1 LLPARVRRT
10 PMRRA
15 ERAPMTANRSQHG
28 GQGRK
33 VLVVDDEDS
42 VRELI
47 ELYLVKEGFEVI
59 HGQDGREALRLNG
72 EHHPDLVILDLML
85 PGLDGWEVCRQIRVN
100 SRVPIIM
107 LTARSEEVDRI
118 VGLEL
123 GADDYVVKPF
133 SPREL
138 VARVKAVL
146 RRGTSAAEEAEA
158 LVFPGLRVDRVQH
171 RVEVDGEEVHLTP
184 TEFRL
189 LWCLASRPGR
199 VFSRAELLDRIWGYD
214 SESDARTV
222 DVHIKR
228 LRQKTKASESRQ
240 FAITTVWGLGY
251 KFETRP
257 APDSPR
263 REPDGKR

>member
-1 LLPARVRRT
+1 
-10 PMRRA
+10 M
-15 ERAPMTANRSQHG
+15 
-28 GQGRK
+28 
-33 VLVVDDEDS
+33 DDEDA

-47 ELYLVKEGFEVI
+47 ELYMKKEGFEI
-59 HGQDGREALRLNG
+59 LHARDGKEALRLNG

-85 PGLDGWEVCRQIRVN
+85 PGLDGWEVCRQIR
-100 SRVPIIM
+100 STSKVPIIM
-107 LTARSEEVDRI
+107 LTARAEEVDRI

-138 VARVKAVL
+138 VARAKAIL
-146 RRGTSAAEEAEA
+146 RRGTTAAEESEVLA
-158 LVFPGLRVDRVQH
+158 FPELRIDRVQH
-171 RVEVDGEEVHLTP
+171 RVEVNGQEVHLTP

-189 LWCLASRPGR
+189 LWCLASRPAR

-228 LRQKTKASESRQ
+228 LRQKTKAAESTS

-251 KFETRP
+251 KFETLLP
-257 APDSPR
+257 SGSESA
-263 REPDGKR
+263 EGATGA

>member
-1 LLPARVRRT
+1 
-10 PMRRA
+10 
-15 ERAPMTANRSQHG
+15 MTDGTQISGH
-28 GQGRK
+28 GRK
-33 VLVVDDEDS
+33 ILVVDDEES

-47 ELYLVKEGFEVI
+47 ELYMKKEGFEVL
-59 HGQDGREALRLNG
+59 HAKDGKEALRLNG
-72 EHHPDLVILDLML
+72 EHHPDLIILDLML
-85 PGLDGWEVCRQIRVN
+85 PGLDGWEVCRQVRAT
-100 SRVPIIM
+100 SKVPIIM
-107 LTARSEEVDRI
+107 LTARAEEVDRI

-138 VARVKAVL
+138 VARAKAIL
-146 RRGTSAAEEAEA
+146 RRGTSAAEESEV
-158 LVFPGLRVDRVQH
+158 LTFPGLRIDRTQH
-171 RVEVDGEEVHLTP
+171 RVEVDGDEVHLTP

-189 LWCLASRPGR
+189 LWCLASRPAR

-228 LRQKTKASESRQ
+228 LRQKTKAAESDS

-251 KFETRP
+251 KFETLPGTESR
-257 APDSPR
+257 AAEGAGSA
-263 REPDGKR
+263 

>member
-1 LLPARVRRT
+1 
-10 PMRRA
+10 MSA
-15 ERAPMTANRSQHG
+15 ESDQVS

-47 ELYLVKEGFEVI
+47 ELYLKKEGFEVI
-59 HGQDGREALRLNG
+59 HARDGKAALRLNG
-72 EHHPDLVILDLML
+72 EHHPDLIILDLML
-85 PGLDGWEVCRQIRVN
+85 PGLDGWEVCRQIRTN
-100 SRVPIIM
+100 SKVPIIM
-107 LTARSEEVDRI
+107 LTARAEEVDRI

-146 RRGTSAAEEAEA
+146 RRGSSAAEEAET
-158 LVFPGLRVDRVQH
+158 LTFPNLRIDRVQH
-171 RVEVDGEEVHLTP
+171 RVEVDAEEVHLTP

-228 LRQKTKASESRQ
+228 LRQKTKASESTS

-257 APDSPR
+257 ATASASSQR
-263 REPDGKR
+263 AEGH

>member
-1 LLPARVRRT
+1 
-10 PMRRA
+10 M
-15 ERAPMTANRSQHG
+15 
-28 GQGRK
+28 
-33 VLVVDDEDS
+33 LVVDDEES

-47 ELYLVKEGFEVI
+47 DLYLTKEGFEVLLAK
-59 HGQDGREALRLNG
+59 DGKEALRLNG
-72 EHHPDLVILDLML
+72 EHHPDLIVLDLML
-85 PGLDGWEVCRQIRVN
+85 PGLDGWEVCKQIRST

-107 LTARSEEVDRI
+107 LTARAEEVDRV

-133 SPREL
+133 SPREM

-146 RRGTSAAEEAEA
+146 RRGTAGPEDQEILS
-158 LVFPGLRVDRVQH
+158 FPGLRIDRTQH
-171 RVEVDGEEVHLTP
+171 RLEVDKEEVHLTP

-189 LWCLASRPGR
+189 LWCLASQPGR
-199 VFSRAELLDRIWGYD
+199 VFSRAELLDKIWGYD

-228 LRQKTKASESRQ
+228 LRQKTKAAEKKS

-251 KFETRP
+251 KFETR
-257 APDSPR
+257 
-263 REPDGKR
+263 

>member
-1 LLPARVRRT
+1 
-10 PMRRA
+10 
-15 ERAPMTANRSQHG
+15 MTADARI
-28 GQGRK
+28 
-33 VLVVDDEDS
+33 LVVEDELS
-42 VRELI
+42 LRETLEYNLARQGYQVRTAT
-47 ELYLVKEGFEVI
+47 
-59 HGQDGREALRLNG
+59 DGLTAVDLARRDR
-72 EHHPDLVILDLML
+72 PDLIVLDLML
-85 PGLDGWEVCRQIRVN
+85 PGLDGLEVCRVLRQEMN
-100 SRVPIIM
+100 VPIIM
-107 LTARSEEVDRI
+107 LTARTEEVDRI

-146 RRGTSAAEEAEA
+146 RRGSSASEEAET
-158 LVFPGLRVDRVQH
+158 LTFRGLRIDRVQH
-171 RVEVDGEEVHLTP
+171 RVEVNGEEVHLTP

-228 LRQKTKASESRQ
+228 LRQKTQAGESRS
-240 FAITTVWGLGY
+240 FSITTVWGLGY

-257 APDSPR
+257 TDDADTPQPA
-263 REPDGKR
+263 

>member
-1 LLPARVRRT
+1 
-10 PMRRA
+10 
-15 ERAPMTANRSQHG
+15 MTAEPNQTG
-28 GQGRK
+28 GKGRK

-47 ELYLVKEGFEVI
+47 ELYLKKEGFEVI
-59 HGQDGREALRLNG
+59 HARDGREALRLNG
-72 EHHPDLVILDLML
+72 QHHPDLIVLDLML
-85 PGLDGWEVCRQIRVN
+85 PGLDGWEVCRQIR
-100 SRVPIIM
+100 SSHQVPIIM
-107 LTARSEEVDRI
+107 LTARTEEVDRI

-146 RRGTSAAEEAEA
+146 RRGTSAAEEAET
-158 LVFPGLRVDRVQH
+158 LTFLGLRIDRVQH
-171 RVEVDGEEVHLTP
+171 RVEVNGEEVHLTP

-228 LRQKTKASESRQ
+228 LRQKTQAAESQ
-240 FAITTVWGLGY
+240 SFTISTVWGLGY
-251 KFETRP
+251 KFETQPPTDSDKPEP
-257 APDSPR
+257 A
-263 REPDGKR
+263 

>member
-1 LLPARVRRT
+1 
-10 PMRRA
+10 
-15 ERAPMTANRSQHG
+15 MTSET
-28 GQGRK
+28 GQINGHGRK
-33 VLVVDDEDS
+33 VLVVDDEDA

-47 ELYLVKEGFEVI
+47 ELYLKKEGFEVV
-59 HGQDGREALRLNG
+59 HARDGREALRLNG

-85 PGLDGWEVCRQIRVN
+85 PGLDGWEVCRQIRA
-100 SRVPIIM
+100 SSKVPIIM
-107 LTARSEEVDRI
+107 LTARAEEVDRI

-138 VARVKAVL
+138 VARAKAIL
-146 RRGTSAAEEAEA
+146 RRGTSASEESEV
-158 LVFPGLRVDRVQH
+158 LPFPGLRIDRIQH
-171 RVEVDGEEVHLTP
+171 RVEVNGQEVHLTP

-189 LWCLASRPGR
+189 LWCLASRPAR

-228 LRQKTKASESRQ
+228 LRQKTKASESGS
-240 FAITTVWGLGY
+240 FSITTVWGLGY
-251 KFETRP
+251 KFETLP
-257 APDSPR
+257 PSGSESA
-263 REPDGKR
+263 EGATGA

>member
-1 LLPARVRRT
+1 MSAVAKQ
-10 PMRRA
+10 RA
-15 ERAPMTANRSQHG
+15 G
-28 GQGRK
+28 LGRK
-33 VLVVDDEDS
+33 VLVVDDEES

-47 ELYLVKEGFEVI
+47 ELYLTKEGFDVI
-59 HGQDGREALRLNG
+59 LAKDGKEALRLNG
-72 EHHPDLVILDLML
+72 EHHPDLIVLDLML
-85 PGLDGWEVCRQIRVN
+85 PGLDGWEVCKQIRSA

-107 LTARSEEVDRI
+107 LTARAEEVDRV

-133 SPREL
+133 SPREM

-146 RRGTSAAEEAEA
+146 RRGSAGPEEQET
-158 LVFPGLRVDRVQH
+158 LTFPGLRIDRTQH
-171 RVEVDGEEVHLTP
+171 RLEVDGEEVHLTP

-189 LWCLASRPGR
+189 LWCLASQPGR
-199 VFSRAELLDRIWGYD
+199 VFSRAELLDKIWGYD

-228 LRQKTKASESRQ
+228 LRQKTKAAEKRS

-251 KFETRP
+251 KFETR
-257 APDSPR
+257 
-263 REPDGKR
+263 

>member
-1 LLPARVRRT
+1 MSAVAKQ
-10 PMRRA
+10 RA
-15 ERAPMTANRSQHG
+15 G
-28 GQGRK
+28 LGRK
-33 VLVVDDEDS
+33 VLVVDDEES

-47 ELYLVKEGFEVI
+47 ELYLTKEGFDVVLAK
-59 HGQDGREALRLNG
+59 DGKEALRLNG
-72 EHHPDLVILDLML
+72 EHHPDLIVLDLML
-85 PGLDGWEVCRQIRVN
+85 PGLDGWEVCKQIRSA

-107 LTARSEEVDRI
+107 LTARAEEVDRV

-133 SPREL
+133 SPREM

-146 RRGTSAAEEAEA
+146 RRGSAGPEEQET
-158 LVFPGLRVDRVQH
+158 LTFPGLRIDRTQH
-171 RVEVDGEEVHLTP
+171 RLEVDGEEVHLTP

-189 LWCLASRPGR
+189 LWCLASQPGR
-199 VFSRAELLDRIWGYD
+199 VFSRAELLDKIWGYD

-228 LRQKTKASESRQ
+228 LRQKTKAAEKRS

-251 KFETRP
+251 KFETR
-257 APDSPR
+257 
-263 REPDGKR
+263 

>member
-1 LLPARVRRT
+1 MSAAAKQRVG
-10 PMRRA
+10 
-15 ERAPMTANRSQHG
+15 S
-28 GQGRK
+28 GRK
-33 VLVVDDEDS
+33 VLVVDDEES

-47 ELYLVKEGFEVI
+47 ELYLTKEGFEVI
-59 HGQDGREALRLNG
+59 PAKDGKEALRLNG
-72 EHHPDLVILDLML
+72 EHHPDLIVLDLML
-85 PGLDGWEVCRQIRVN
+85 PGMDGWEVCKQIRSA

-107 LTARSEEVDRI
+107 LTARAEEVDRV

-133 SPREL
+133 SPREM

-146 RRGTSAAEEAEA
+146 RRGSAGPEDQET
-158 LVFPGLRVDRVQH
+158 LTFPGLRIDRTQH
-171 RVEVDGEEVHLTP
+171 RLEVDGEDVHLTP

-189 LWCLASRPGR
+189 LWCLASQPGR
-199 VFSRAELLDRIWGYD
+199 VFSRAELLDKIWGYD

-228 LRQKTKASESRQ
+228 LRQKTKAAEKRS

-251 KFETRP
+251 KFETR
-257 APDSPR
+257 
-263 REPDGKR
+263 

>member
-1 LLPARVRRT
+1 VEREQGKK
-10 PMRRA
+10 A
-15 ERAPMTANRSQHG
+15 EVEVGVQPKKDA

-33 VLVVDDEDS
+33 VLVVDDEEP

-47 ELYLVKEGFEVI
+47 ELYLAKEGFEVL
-59 HGQDGREALRLNG
+59 HAREGREALRVNG
-72 EHHPDLVILDLML
+72 EQHPDLIILDLML
-85 PGLDGWEVCRQIRVN
+85 PGLDGWEVCRQIRST
-100 SRVPIIM
+100 SRVPIVM
-107 LTARSEEVDRI
+107 LTARTEEVDRV

-146 RRGTSAAEEAEA
+146 RRGASVSEEAE
-158 LVFPGLRVDRVQH
+158 LLTFPGLRVDRVQH
-171 RVEVDGEEVHLTP
+171 RVEVEGEEVHLTP

-199 VFSRAELLDRIWGYD
+199 VFSRAELLDLIWGYD

-228 LRQKTKASESRQ
+228 LRQKTGASQSRS

-251 KFETRP
+251 KFETRAAEIP
-257 APDSPR
+257 ESA
-263 REPDGKR
+263 EPSKGR

>member
-1 LLPARVRRT
+1 
-10 PMRRA
+10 
-15 ERAPMTANRSQHG
+15 
-28 GQGRK
+28 
-33 VLVVDDEDS
+33 VLVVDDEES

-47 ELYLVKEGFEVI
+47 DLYLTKEGFEVLLAK
-59 HGQDGREALRLNG
+59 DGKEALRLNG
-72 EHHPDLVILDLML
+72 EHHPDLIVLDLML
-85 PGLDGWEVCRQIRVN
+85 PGLDGWEVCKQIRST

-107 LTARSEEVDRI
+107 LTARAEEVDRV

-133 SPREL
+133 SPREM

-146 RRGTSAAEEAEA
+146 RRGTAGPEDQEILS
-158 LVFPGLRVDRVQH
+158 FPGLRIDRTQH
-171 RVEVDGEEVHLTP
+171 RLEVDKEEVHLTP

-189 LWCLASRPGR
+189 LWCLASQPGR
-199 VFSRAELLDRIWGYD
+199 VFSRAELLDKIWGYD

-228 LRQKTKASESRQ
+228 LRQKTKAAEKKS

-251 KFETRP
+251 KFETR
-257 APDSPR
+257 
-263 REPDGKR
+263 

>member
-1 LLPARVRRT
+1 
-10 PMRRA
+10 
-15 ERAPMTANRSQHG
+15 MTGKADTRKATGKGH
-28 GQGRK
+28 K
-33 VLVVDDEDS
+33 VLVVDDEEA

-47 ELYLVKEGFEVI
+47 ELYLTKEGFEVI
-59 HGQDGREALRLNG
+59 HARDGREALRVNG
-72 EHHPDLVILDLML
+72 EQHPDLVILDLML
-85 PGLDGWEVCRQIRVN
+85 PGLDGWDVCRQIRTG

-107 LTARSEEVDRI
+107 LTARGEEVDRV
-118 VGLEL
+118 VGLEI

-146 RRGTSAAEEAEA
+146 RRGSAPGEENEA
-158 LVFPGLRVDRVQH
+158 LSFPELRIDRVRH
-171 RVEVDGEEVHLTP
+171 RVEVNGEEVHLTP

-222 DVHIKR
+222 DVHVKR
-228 LRQKTKASESRQ
+228 LRQKTGSAESRS
-240 FAITTVWGLGY
+240 FSITTVWGLGY
-251 KFETRP
+251 RFETRP
-257 APDSPR
+257 D
-263 REPDGKR
+263 

>member
-1 LLPARVRRT
+1 MVEPRAGKGPRRIEVAST
-10 PMRRA
+10 SS
-15 ERAPMTANRSQHG
+15 ERAG
-28 GQGRK
+28 EGRK

-47 ELYLVKEGFEVI
+47 EMYLKKEGYEVI
-59 HGQDGREALRLNG
+59 HARDGREALRVNG
-72 EHHPDLVILDLML
+72 EHHPDLIILDLML
-85 PGLDGWEVCRQIRVN
+85 PGLDGWDVCRQIR
-100 SRVPIIM
+100 SRSRTPIIM
-107 LTARSEEVDRI
+107 LTARTEEVDRI

-133 SPREL
+133 SPREM

-146 RRGTSAAEEAEA
+146 RRGSSVEEEADA

-171 RVEVDGEEVHLTP
+171 RVEVEGEEVHLTP

-222 DVHIKR
+222 DVHVKR
-228 LRQKTKASESRQ
+228 LRQKTKASEKRP

-251 KFETRP
+251 KFETRL
-257 APDSPR
+257 APDSSSPGTR
-263 REPDGKR
+263 GGA

>member
-1 LLPARVRRT
+1 
-10 PMRRA
+10 
-15 ERAPMTANRSQHG
+15 MTAEPNQTG
-28 GQGRK
+28 GKGRK

-47 ELYLVKEGFEVI
+47 ELYLKKEGFEVI
-59 HGQDGREALRLNG
+59 HARDGREALRLNG
-72 EHHPDLVILDLML
+72 QHHPDLIVLDLML
-85 PGLDGWEVCRQIRVN
+85 PGLDGWEVCRQIR
-100 SRVPIIM
+100 SSHQVPIIM
-107 LTARSEEVDRI
+107 LTARTEEVDRI

-146 RRGTSAAEEAEA
+146 RRGTSAAEEAET
-158 LVFPGLRVDRVQH
+158 LTFLGLRIDRVQH
-171 RVEVDGEEVHLTP
+171 RVEVNGEEVHLTP

-228 LRQKTKASESRQ
+228 LRQKTQTAESQ
-240 FAITTVWGLGY
+240 SFTISTVWGLGY
-251 KFETRP
+251 KFETQPPTDSDKPEP
-257 APDSPR
+257 A
-263 REPDGKR
+263 

>member
-1 LLPARVRRT
+1 MSTEPK
-10 PMRRA
+10 
-15 ERAPMTANRSQHG
+15 QG
-28 GQGRK
+28 IGQGRR
-33 VLVVDDEDS
+33 VLVVDDEES

-47 ELYLVKEGFEVI
+47 KLYLSKEGFEVL
-59 HGQDGREALRLNG
+59 HAREGKEALRVNG
-72 EHHPDLVILDLML
+72 EHHPDLIILDLML
-85 PGLDGWEVCRQIRVN
+85 PGMDGREVCRQIRST

-107 LTARSEEVDRI
+107 LTARAEEVDRI

-138 VARVKAVL
+138 VARVNAVL
-146 RRGTSAAEEAEA
+146 RRGGASDEEEET
-158 LVFPGLRVDRVQH
+158 LTFLGLRIDRVQH
-171 RVEVDGEEVHLTP
+171 RVEVEGEEVHLTP

-189 LWCLASRPGR
+189 LWCLASQPGR

-228 LRQKTKASESRQ
+228 LRQKTNASESQ
-240 FAITTVWGLGY
+240 SVSITTVWGLGY
-251 KFETRP
+251 KFETH
-257 APDSPR
+257 
-263 REPDGKR
+263 

>member
-1 LLPARVRRT
+1 VKQRV
-10 PMRRA
+10 
-15 ERAPMTANRSQHG
+15 

-33 VLVVDDEDS
+33 VLVVDDEES

-47 ELYLVKEGFEVI
+47 ELYLTKEGFVVVPAK
-59 HGQDGREALRLNG
+59 DGREALRLNG
-72 EHHPDLVILDLML
+72 EHHPDLIILDLML
-85 PGLDGWEVCRQIRVN
+85 PGLDGWEVCRQIRST

-133 SPREL
+133 SPREM

-146 RRGTSAAEEAEA
+146 RRGAGVGEEAEV
-158 LVFPGLRVDRVQH
+158 LTFPGLRIDRTQH
-171 RVEVDGEEVHLTP
+171 RIEVDGEEVHLTP

-189 LWCLASRPGR
+189 LWCLANQPGR

-228 LRQKTKASESRQ
+228 LRQKTKAAEKRS

-251 KFETRP
+251 RFETR
-257 APDSPR
+257 
-263 REPDGKR
+263 

>member
-1 LLPARVRRT
+1 
-10 PMRRA
+10 
-15 ERAPMTANRSQHG
+15 
-28 GQGRK
+28 
-33 VLVVDDEDS
+33 VDDEDA

-47 ELYLVKEGFEVI
+47 ELYMKKEGFEI
-59 HGQDGREALRLNG
+59 LHARDGKEALRLNG

-85 PGLDGWEVCRQIRVN
+85 PGLDGWEVCRQIR
-100 SRVPIIM
+100 STSKVPIIM
-107 LTARSEEVDRI
+107 LTARAEEVDRI

-138 VARVKAVL
+138 VARAKAIL
-146 RRGTSAAEEAEA
+146 RRGTTAAEESEVLA
-158 LVFPGLRVDRVQH
+158 FPELRIDRVQH
-171 RVEVDGEEVHLTP
+171 RVEVNGQEVHLTP

-189 LWCLASRPGR
+189 LWCLASRPAR

-228 LRQKTKASESRQ
+228 LRQKTKAAESTS

-251 KFETRP
+251 KFETLLP
-257 APDSPR
+257 SGSESA
-263 REPDGKR
+263 EGATGA

>member
-1 LLPARVRRT
+1 VTGQP
-10 PMRRA
+10 
-15 ERAPMTANRSQHG
+15 EAPDATGKGH
-28 GQGRK
+28 K
-33 VLVVDDEDS
+33 VLVVDDEEV

-47 ELYLVKEGFEVI
+47 ELYLTKEGFEVI
-59 HGQDGREALRLNG
+59 HARDGREALRLNG
-72 EHHPDLVILDLML
+72 EKHPDLVILDLML
-85 PGLDGWEVCRQIRVN
+85 PGLDGWEVCRQIRTG

-107 LTARSEEVDRI
+107 LTARGEEVDRI

-138 VARVKAVL
+138 VARVRAVL
-146 RRGTSAAEEAEA
+146 RRGSAPGEENEV
-158 LVFPGLRVDRVQH
+158 LSFPDLRIDRVRH

-222 DVHIKR
+222 DVHVKR
-228 LRQKTKASESRQ
+228 LRQKTRASESRS
-240 FAITTVWGLGY
+240 FSITTVWGLGY
-251 KFETRP
+251 KFETRS
-257 APDSPR
+257 D
-263 REPDGKR
+263 

>member
-1 LLPARVRRT
+1 
-10 PMRRA
+10 
-15 ERAPMTANRSQHG
+15 MTEITGH
-28 GQGRK
+28 GRK
-33 VLVVDDEDS
+33 VLVVDDEES

-47 ELYLVKEGFEVI
+47 QLYLRKEGFEVI
-59 HGQDGREALRLNG
+59 HARDGKEALRVNG
-72 EHHPDLVILDLML
+72 EHHPDLIILDLML
-85 PGLDGWEVCRQIRVN
+85 PGLDGWEVCRQIR
-100 SRVPIIM
+100 STSKVPIIM
-107 LTARSEEVDRI
+107 LTARTEEVDRI

-138 VARVKAVL
+138 VARVKAIL
-146 RRGTSAAEEAEA
+146 RRGTSAAEESEV
-158 LVFPGLRVDRVQH
+158 LSFPGLRIDRVQH

-189 LWCLASRPGR
+189 LWCLAGRPAR

-228 LRQKTKASESRQ
+228 LRQKTKAGDSRT
-240 FAITTVWGLGY
+240 FSITTVWGLGY
-251 KFETRP
+251 KFETV
-257 APDSPR
+257 SPVAAKDAAAQGAAATAGQAEGRSR
-263 REPDGKR
+263 RRS

>member
-1 LLPARVRRT
+1 VTAESGQPSGEGRR
-10 PMRRA
+10 
-15 ERAPMTANRSQHG
+15 
-28 GQGRK
+28 
-33 VLVVDDEDS
+33 VLVVDDEES

-47 ELYLVKEGFEVI
+47 ELYLRKEGFEVI
-59 HGQDGREALRLNG
+59 HARDGKEALRLNG
-72 EHHPDLVILDLML
+72 EHHPDLIILDLML
-85 PGLDGWEVCRQIRVN
+85 PGLDGWEVCRQIR
-100 SRVPIIM
+100 STSKVPIIM
-107 LTARSEEVDRI
+107 LTARAEEVDRI

-146 RRGTSAAEEAEA
+146 RRGTSAAEEAET
-158 LVFPGLRVDRVQH
+158 LTFPGLRVDRVQH

-228 LRQKTKASESRQ
+228 LRQKTRASESSS
-240 FAITTVWGLGY
+240 FSITTVWGLGY
-251 KFETRP
+251 KFETRV
-257 APDSPR
+257 
-263 REPDGKR
+263 G